1 MIIVVLL
8 LLFTSTH
15 HDILATV
22 AQVVERLPTNQ
33 KGGGVGSIPGS
44 IPHVKILGKVLKPKL
59 PLMFVSSVYECVGV

>member
-33 KGGGVGSIPGS
+33 KNQ
-44 IPHVKILGKVLKPKL
+44 KVVVQFQAP
-59 PLMFVSSVYECVGV
+59 PVRMLMCP